1 MPDIIY
7 KDESYQIIGA
17 CMEVYNELGCGF
29 LEAVYQEALAIEFEA
44 RGIPFGRE
52 LDLAIQY
59 KQRQLST
66 TYRADFVVFDKIILE
81 IKAAESLVSKNE
93 SQVLNYLNATK
104 QSLGILV
111 NFGSSEGLQSK
122 RFVI

>member
-1 MPDIIY
+1 MPDVIY

-17 CMEVYNELGCGF
+17 CMEVYTELGGGF

-44 RGIPFGRE
+44 RGIPFERE